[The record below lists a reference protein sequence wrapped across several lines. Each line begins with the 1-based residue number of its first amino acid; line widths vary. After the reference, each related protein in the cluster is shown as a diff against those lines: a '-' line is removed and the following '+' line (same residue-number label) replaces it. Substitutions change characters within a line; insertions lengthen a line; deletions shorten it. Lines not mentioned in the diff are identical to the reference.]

1 QRAKACISTLVISF
15 VCSRSLAICLKTFF
29 ASLDNQE
36 GGLTLSSFGLR
47 RSSAVLRASISALVS
62 RFLLP
67 SMRCN
72 AIGIAF
78 RGIYPTPFQAES
90 RILCEVG
97 RSEERRVGEEM

>member
-1 QRAKACISTLVISF
+1 FVSNLVSAKSCTIS
-15 VCSRSLAICLKTFF
+15 RKTFF
-29 ASLDNQE
+29 ACLDNQE

-90 RILCEVG
+90 RILCEVE
-97 RSEERRVGEEM
+97 RSEEHTSELQSRE